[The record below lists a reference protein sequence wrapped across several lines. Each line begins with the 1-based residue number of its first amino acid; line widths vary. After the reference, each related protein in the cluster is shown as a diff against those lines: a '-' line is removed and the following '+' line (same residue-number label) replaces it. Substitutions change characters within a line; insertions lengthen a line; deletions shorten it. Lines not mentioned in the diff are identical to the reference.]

1 MCPPLFTL
9 WEIRL
14 KPYTPLFRF
23 YIRLTAA
30 EVARSE
36 YRALFGL
43 EAERPDS
50 VASIRTVKPKKSFK
64 SLKSVPSL
72 ASIASVIPTYDHV
85 PPLPL
90 DDFIPS
96 SACILPLLDQL
107 FDDLRSISRALP
119 STYSEADFD
128 ALEEQLTGVVGI
140 GNMLI
145 TLARDPVETVAGS
158 LREAQSSVGRVS
170 GLLNSV
176 SKEIEDK
183 LEIRTGAMMRWGES
197 AIQARRRTTDSGS
210 SGITAVSSQ
219 RSRTMSGSTKLG
231 SSTDLSEVCDEELKD
246 RSAMSGTE
254 RLKKWFKKRL
264 NVFPGLAAPPSP
276 TVTPQDTPIVHEE
289 WEGAR
294 GLALRSSD
302 HVLDAASR
310 DLVSIDE
317 CMTMVSPVPL
327 PAPFTLFH
335 RDHNPTTP
343 VDLIFVV
350 RPGKLN

>member
-1 MCPPLFTL
+1 M
-9 WEIRL
+9 
-14 KPYTPLFRF
+14 
-23 YIRLTAA
+23 TAA
-30 EVARSE
+30 EVAKSE

-50 VASIRTVKPKKSFK
+50 VASIRTVKPKKSLK

-85 PPLPL
+85 SPLPL
-90 DDFIPS
+90 DDFIPP
-96 SACILPLLDQL
+96 SASILPLLDRL
-107 FDDLRSISRALP
+107 FEDLRFISRALP
-119 STYSEADFD
+119 ATYTEADFD
-128 ALEEQLTGVVGI
+128 ALEELLADVVGM

-145 TLARDPVETVAGS
+145 TLARDPVEAATES
-158 LREAQSSVGRVS
+158 LREAQSSIGRVS

-231 SSTDLSEVCDEELKD
+231 SSTDLSELCGEEPKD
-246 RSAMSGTE
+246 RSVVSGAE
-254 RLKKWFKKRL
+254 KLKKWFRKKL
-264 NVFPGLAAPPSP
+264 NVFTAPPPP
-276 TVTPQDTPIVHEE
+276 TVVPQKTCVVHEE
-289 WEGAR
+289 WEGSR

-302 HVLDAASR
+302 RVLDAASR
-310 DLVSIDE
+310 DLLSIEE
-317 CMTMVSPVPL
+317 CMTMVSSVSVSPPIYPL
-327 PAPFTLFH
+327 SS
-335 RDHNPTTP
+335 RS
-343 VDLIFVV
+343 
-350 RPGKLN
+350 